1 MRWTAHLYS
10 QRNING
16 ILLTLGAATF
26 ALFTRNLTQFLWL
39 LPLFY
44 LAGAIPTPEPLSSPW
59 VRSPRPLPRTPNAL
73 PRSLER
79 LQKLP
84 RLPHA
89 ARVRLESLHTLLYQ
103 LERSRTVLD
112 GAGVSQGIKQA
123 MYSFLPQTLENYT
136 QLPVPYARLHP
147 LQNGRTAR
155 FELLY
160 HLDLLEANLLG
171 MSKLA
176 RDGKVRALRLE
187 GKVLE
192 EICAYPLRFLH

>member
-1 MRWTAHLYS
+1 MRWVVYLYS

-16 ILLTLGAATF
+16 ILLMLGAATF
-26 ALFTRNLTQFLWL
+26 ALATRNLTPYLWL

-44 LAGAIPTPEPLSSPW
+44 LAGALLTPEPFSSLW
-59 VRSPRPLPRTPNAL
+59 VHPPRSVPRAPHAL
-73 PRSLER
+73 PPSLER
-79 LQKLP
+79 LEKMP
-84 RLPHA
+84 RLPRA
-89 ARVRLESLHTLLYQ
+89 ARVRLESLQSLLYQ

-112 GAGVSQGIKQA
+112 GAGVSSSIKRA

-136 QLPVPYARLHP
+136 QLPALYARLHP

-160 HLDLLEANLLG
+160 HLDLLEENLLG
-171 MSKLA
+171 MAQLA
-176 RDGKVRALRLE
+176 TDGEVEALRLE

-192 EICAYPLRFLH
+192 EICAYPLRFLR

>member
-1 MRWTAHLYS
+1 MRWTVYLYS

-16 ILLTLGAATF
+16 ILLMLATAA
-26 ALFTRNLTQFLWL
+26 LILSLKQLHPYLWL
-39 LPLFY
+39 VPLFY
-44 LAGAIPTPEPLSSPW
+44 FVGVLLTPEPFSSLW
-59 VRSPRPLPRTPNAL
+59 VHPPRPLPRTPDAL
-73 PRSLER
+73 PPSLER
-79 LQKLP
+79 LEKLP

-103 LERSRTVLD
+103 LEGGRTALD
-112 GAGVSQGIKQA
+112 RAGVSQSIKRA

-136 QLPVPYARLHP
+136 QLPTLYARLHP

-160 HLDLLEANLLG
+160 HLDLLEETLLG
-171 MSKLA
+171 MFKLA
-176 RDGKVRALRLE
+176 QDGEVGALRLE

-192 EICAYPLRFLH
+192 EICAYPLRFLR

>member
-1 MRWTAHLYS
+1 MRWMVYLYS

-16 ILLTLGAATF
+16 TLLMLGAATF
-26 ALFTRNLTQFLWL
+26 ALTTHNLTHYLWL

-44 LAGAIPTPEPLSSPW
+44 LAGVLLTPEPFSSLW
-59 VRSPRPLPRTPNAL
+59 VHPSRSVPRTPNAL
-73 PRSLER
+73 PPSLER
-79 LQKLP
+79 LQRLP
-84 RLPHA
+84 RLPRA

-103 LERSRTVLD
+103 LEGSRTVLD
-112 GAGVSQGIKQA
+112 QAGVSQSIKRA

-136 QLPVPYARLHP
+136 QLPALYARLHP

-160 HLDLLEANLLG
+160 HLDLLEETLLG
-171 MSKLA
+171 MFKLA
-176 RDGKVRALRLE
+176 QDGEVGALRLE

-192 EICAYPLRFLH
+192 EICAYPLRFLR